1 MWILESEGDF
11 LEGKRVWLR
20 PGKKYLFGRVKKDGV
35 RHAISNNT
43 ISRKHVL
50 IEISPVKPGDGSHI
64 HTKSEINVT
73 DLGSKHGTKVN
84 GEKISGSMKL
94 RGEDHELQLG
104 RYEHLLRIEWHP
116 TVLSF
121 SFSSK
126 ELKAKDP
133 LARVRSRLE
142 DLDIKTIIPYV
153 VDKTTHVVQTKRNT
167 AKGLQ
172 ALVNAKHIVQDTYVD
187 ALVYA
192 ATPSDLDSPESL
204 SPLEADFDSAWPD
217 PAEHLPPPGKE
228 TTQRPKEAFAPNP
241 ARLNIFEGFTF
252 VFGDAT
258 QMEHLQDALTNGQ
271 GKVLL
276 YQIEDEVT
284 TAEEVAQ
291 FMRNVAGDKGLG
303 SQRDSPSGVVHV
315 RYRAKGRLEAW
326 SLELS
331 NQIAL
336 LTDQRVIEQSEFLD
350 AILGNDAAPL
360 CQPLLEEA
368 EASEEANVES
378 TPQPHQGTAS
388 SETVAGADSQPSEE
402 VSQPAARKSKPR
414 VRDFVSKMKTFDDG
428 FDISSIPVH
437 APEGSAATSPPPM
450 EMEPASVQES
460 QPQNSLD
467 DEEDLVSSLLPGA
480 AAMKRRRAETVRPS
494 VDDEASQLK
503 EESPRKPKRQKLD
516 VLEAA
521 RQHRQA
527 EEDAQRQRRVAEEAS
542 FQNSLQEVDIDKLKG
557 LAIVEEMDIKPRNV
571 DGEDSRWDDRWNG
584 RKNFKKFR
592 RKGDPSQPR
601 YRIQTVIVP
610 LEEVR
615 RKDFGVGDHYWG
627 GDSHRSTEVIV
638 ADSPQEQETTQSGIV
653 VSRSQ
658 SLARTDSQVPAPRTQ
673 KRMREEREESDS
685 DDELRFRFRRRR

>member
-20 PGKKYLFGRVKKDGV
+20 PGNKYLFGRAREDGV
-35 RHAISNNT
+35 RHAIANKT
-43 ISRKHVL
+43 ISRKHLL
-50 IEISPVKPGDGSHI
+50 IDVSPVKPGDGSHI
-64 HTKSEINVT
+64 HAKSEITVT
-73 DLGSKHGTKVN
+73 DLGSKLGTKVD
-84 GEKISGSMKL
+84 GERIDGSLKL
-94 RGEDHELQLG
+94 KGEDHELQLG
-104 RYEHLLRIEWHP
+104 RYEHMLCIKWHP
-116 TVLSF
+116 IVLSF

-126 ELKAKDP
+126 ELRARDP

-153 VDKTTHVVQTKRNT
+153 VDQTTHVVQSKRNT

-192 ATPSDLDSPESL
+192 ATPSDLDSPGSL
-204 SPLEADFDSAWPD
+204 CPLEADFDSAWPD

-241 ARLNIFEGFTF
+241 ARLSIFEGFIF

-258 QMEHLQDALTNGQ
+258 QMENLADALTNGQ

-276 YQIEDEVT
+276 YQIEDGVT
-284 TAEEVAQ
+284 TAEEFAE
-291 FMRNVAGDKGLG
+291 FMRDAAGIKGLG
-303 SQRDSPSGVVHV
+303 SQRDSPGGVVHV
-315 RYRAKGRLEAW
+315 RYRAKGRHEEW

-331 NQIAL
+331 KQIAL
-336 LTDQRVIEQSEFLD
+336 LTGQRVIEQSEFLD

-368 EASEEANVES
+368 DSSDHANAEP
-378 TPQPHQGTAS
+378 TPQPPQGTPS
-388 SETVAGADSQPSEE
+388 SETVAIADSQPLEE
-402 VSQPAARKSKPR
+402 ASQPLARKSKPR
-414 VRDFVSKMKTFDDG
+414 VRGFVSKMKTFDDG
-428 FDISSIPVH
+428 FDINSIPMH
-437 APEGSAATSPPPM
+437 APPGNSAMSPPPM
-450 EMEPASVQES
+450 EIEPASAQES
-460 QPQNSLD
+460 QAQSLNE
-467 DEEDLVSSLLPGA
+467 EEDVVSSLLPGS
-480 AAMKRRRAETVRPS
+480 AAMKRRRAETVRQS
-494 VDDEASQLK
+494 VDKEATQPK

-521 RQHRQA
+521 RQHREA
-527 EEDAQRQRRVAEEAS
+527 EEDAERQRRVAEEAS
-542 FQNSLQEVDIDKLKG
+542 LQNSLQEVDIEKLKG

-571 DGEDSRWDDRWNG
+571 DTEETRWDDRWNG

-610 LEEVR
+610 LEEVT
-615 RKDFGVGDHYWG
+615 RKDFGVGDHYWV
-627 GDSHRSTEVIV
+627 GDSHRSTEAVV
-638 ADSPQEQETTQSGIV
+638 ADSPSEPAITQSGTV
-653 VSRSQ
+653 ASRSQ
-658 SLARTDSQVPAPRTQ
+658 SLARTDSEAAAPRTQ
-673 KRMREEREESDS
+673 KRLREEREDSDS

>member
-20 PGKKYLFGRVKKDGV
+20 PGKKYLFGRAREDGV
-35 RHAISNNT
+35 RHAIANKT
-43 ISRKHVL
+43 ISRKHLL
-50 IEISPVKPGDGSHI
+50 IEVSPVKPGDGAHL
-64 HTKSEINVT
+64 HTKSEITVT
-73 DLGSKHGTKVN
+73 DLGSKLGTKVN
-84 GEKISGSMKL
+84 GEKISGNTKL
-94 RGEDHELQLG
+94 EGQHHELQLG
-104 RYEHLLRIEWHP
+104 RYEHMLRIKWCP

-126 ELKAKDP
+126 ELKARDP

-153 VDKTTHVVQTKRNT
+153 VDKTTHVVQSKRNT

-204 SPLEADFDSAWPD
+204 CPLEADFDSAWPD

-241 ARLNIFEGFTF
+241 ARLSIFEGFTF

-258 QMEHLQDALTNGQ
+258 QMENLEDALTNGQ

-276 YQIEDEVT
+276 YQIEDGVT
-284 TAEEVAQ
+284 TAEEFAQ
-291 FMRNVAGDKGLG
+291 FMGNAAGNKGLG
-303 SQRDSPSGVVHV
+303 SQRDSPGGVVHV
-315 RYRAKGRLEAW
+315 RYRAKGRHEEW

-331 NQIAL
+331 KQIAL
-336 LTDQRVIEQSEFLD
+336 LTEQRVVEQSEFLD
-350 AILGNDAAPL
+350 AILGNNAAPL
-360 CQPLLEEA
+360 CQPLLEEVD
-368 EASEEANVES
+368 ASDEANAEPS
-378 TPQPHQGTAS
+378 PQPPPGTAS
-388 SETVAGADSQPSEE
+388 SETVPVADSQPSEE
-402 VSQPAARKSKPR
+402 ASQPPARKSRPR
-414 VRDFVSKMKTFDDG
+414 VRGYVSKMKTFDDG
-428 FDISSIPVH
+428 FDINSIPVH
-437 APEGSAATSPPPM
+437 APEERSAMSPPPM
-450 EMEPASVQES
+450 EIEPASVQES
-460 QPQNSLD
+460 QQQNSLN
-467 DEEDLVSSLLPGA
+467 DEEDIVSGLLPGA
-480 AAMKRRRAETVRPS
+480 AAMKRRRAETIRQS
-494 VDDEASQLK
+494 VDDEASQPK

-521 RQHRQA
+521 RQHREA

-542 FQNSLQEVDIDKLKG
+542 LQDSLQEVDIEKLKG
-557 LAIVEEMDIKPRNV
+557 LAIVEEMDVKPRNV
-571 DGEDSRWDDRWNG
+571 DAEDSRWNDRWNG

-610 LEEVR
+610 LEEVT
-615 RKDFGVGDHYWG
+615 RKEFGVGDHYWVSN
-627 GDSHRSTEVIV
+627 SHQSTEAVV
-638 ADSPQEQETTQSGIV
+638 AESPPEPTMTLSGTV
-653 VSRSQ
+653 ASRSQ
-658 SLARTDSQVPAPRTQ
+658 SLARTDSEVAAPRTQ
-673 KRMREEREESDS
+673 KRTREEREESDS